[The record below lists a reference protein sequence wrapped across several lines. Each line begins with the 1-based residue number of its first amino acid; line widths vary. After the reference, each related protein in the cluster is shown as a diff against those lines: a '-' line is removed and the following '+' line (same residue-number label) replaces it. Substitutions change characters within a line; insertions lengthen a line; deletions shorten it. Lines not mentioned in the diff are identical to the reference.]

1 MDRCGDPPRVGVSA
15 SDTNRSSRNVAEK
28 KTAPLRAVLSEA
40 DGTRT
45 RNHRIDSQR
54 GECPNPR
61 QHADLRAILPSPAAP
76 GAAPGAE
83 SPPPPDLAAVIAAW
97 PALAPAVR
105 AGIAAMVQASA
116 VR

>member
-1 MDRCGDPPRVGVSA
+1 MSRDQTTSPRECEGF
-15 SDTNRSSRNVAEK
+15 T
-28 KTAPLRAVLSEA
+28 SEA

-61 QHADLRAILPSPAAP
+61 QNADLRDIPPAPAAP
-76 GAAPGAE
+76 AAAPAAE
-83 SPPPPDLAAVIAAW
+83 PLLPPDLAAVVAAW
-97 PALAPAVR
+97 PALPPAVR

-116 VR
+116 PGH

>member
-1 MDRCGDPPRVGVSA
+1 M
-15 SDTNRSSRNVAEK
+15 
-28 KTAPLRAVLSEA
+28 KTAPFGAVQSEA

-61 QHADLRAILPSPAAP
+61 QNADLRDIPPEPAAP
-76 GAAPGAE
+76 AAAPTAE
-83 SPPPPDLAAVIAAW
+83 SPLPPDLAAVVAAW
-97 PALAPAVR
+97 PALPPAVR

-116 VR
+116 VGTGAAM